1 VAEEAKERMSPTSRV
16 LVLIRHGETEWT
28 KSKQHTGR
36 QDIPLNEAGRR
47 EAELLQHRL
56 KAWSF
61 ARVLVSP
68 LSRARDTCVLAG
80 LGDQAQPRP
89 DLMEFDYGAYEGRT
103 RSDILRERPEWSLW
117 RDGCPQGETP
127 DQVGIRADRILS
139 EVRAVE
145 GDVAIF
151 SHGHMLRIL
160 TARWIRSP
168 AALGERLA
176 LSTASLSV
184 LGYEHSSEVIWLW
197 NDVSHLT
204 PR

>member
-1 VAEEAKERMSPTSRV
+1 MSPTSRV

-36 QDIPLNEAGRR
+36 QDIPLNESGRR
-47 EAELLQHRL
+47 EAELLRSRL
-56 KAWSF
+56 KGWSF

-103 RSDILRERPEWSLW
+103 RADILRERPEWNLW

-139 EVRAVE
+139 EVRGVE

-160 TARWIRSP
+160 SARWVRSP
-168 AALGERLA
+168 AAFGERLA
-176 LSTASLSV
+176 LSTASVSV

-204 PR
+204 SR